1 MIFSRHKTNSSCL
14 FQPKINSIPIEQ
26 KSTARFLGVI
36 VDDMLSWTQHIH
48 AIKSKMSRYMGTMYK
63 LKNVLPQVARL
74 TIFHSFIQS
83 HLNYCSLV
91 WGLSV
96 KSNIGV
102 LFRAQKKGI
111 RLVMPGF
118 VNYFYRDGETA
129 AHTKTTFTKHKILT
143 VQSIIVKNILLFMY
157 KLHNFTLLLPCS
169 IRDTIPENAPTTGS
183 TYETCTDWLA
193 EQNYY
198 NIHFGIPVIQ
208 SRY

>member
-1 MIFSRHKTNSSCL
+1 MIFSRRKTTCT
-14 FQPKINSIPIEQ
+14 FQPKINNIFIEQ
-26 KSTARFLGVI
+26 KSTSRFLGVI
-36 VDDMLSWTQHIH
+36 VDDKLSWTHHIH
-48 AIKSKMSRYMGTMYK
+48 AIKAKMCRYMGIMYK
-63 LKNVLPQVARL
+63 LKSVLPQTARL
-74 TIFHSFIQS
+74 TIFHSFVQS
-83 HLNYCSLV
+83 HLNYCSLI
-91 WGLSV
+91 WGPSA
-96 KSNIGV
+96 KSNIEM

-157 KLHNFTLLLPCS
+157 KLQKFTHLLPCS

-198 NIHFGIPVIQ
+198 KCRNSIF
-208 SRY
+208 YK